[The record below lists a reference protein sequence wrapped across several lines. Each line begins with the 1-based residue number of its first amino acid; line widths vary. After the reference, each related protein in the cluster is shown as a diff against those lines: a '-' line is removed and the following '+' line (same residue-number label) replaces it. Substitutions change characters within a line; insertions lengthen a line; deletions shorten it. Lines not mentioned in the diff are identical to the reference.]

1 MSERMQKKECQTE
14 CRRSVRK
21 NVRKN
26 AEDLSE
32 RMSEYEDHS
41 KKVRVTE
48 SSAGNKRYVS
58 QPSPSQLMCASVA
71 ASLLLRMC
79 HFRFRTFKE
88 GTDISKIKYI
98 RHRL

>member
-1 MSERMQKKECQTE
+1 MSERVSDRM
-14 CRRSVRK
+14 
-21 NVRKN
+21 
-26 AEDLSE
+26 SE

-41 KKVRVTE
+41 KKVKVTG

-71 ASLLLRMC
+71 ASLSLRMC
-79 HFRFRTFKE
+79 HFRFRTLKE
-88 GTDISKIKYI
+88 VTDTSKIKYI

>member
-1 MSERMQKKECQTE
+1 MSER
-14 CRRSVRK
+14 V
-21 NVRKN
+21 
-26 AEDLSE
+26 SE

-41 KKVRVTE
+41 KKVKVTG

-71 ASLLLRMC
+71 ASLSLRMC

-88 GTDISKIKYI
+88 GTDTSKIKYI

>member
-1 MSERMQKKECQTE
+1 MSEMSETLSERMSER
-14 CRRSVRK
+14 V
-21 NVRKN
+21 
-26 AEDLSE
+26 SE

-41 KKVRVTE
+41 KKVKVTG

-71 ASLLLRMC
+71 ASLSLRMC

-88 GTDISKIKYI
+88 GTDTSKIKYI
-98 RHRL
+98 RRRL